1 MSFFYHLFP
10 PPRYIDFPVVGVD
23 ISDQSIKFVEFKNTR
38 KGFRL
43 KRFGKKKLDPDLITA
58 GQIKKQDELAT
69 FLASFFKPLGIRNI
83 VAALPEE
90 RAFVSAIQ
98 LPKIE
103 SQNIRETIEL
113 VLAEHIPLPAG
124 EAIFDFEVLPA
135 AGIRSQESVIT
146 EQNPDHVDVLV
157 YAFPRVLVES
167 YLGAY
172 TDAGLVPIVFTMETQ
187 SLNRALIPAGGT
199 DTPVMIV
206 DFGKTRTS
214 FVIVSGEVV
223 RFSSTVTIAGKSLDQ
238 AIAGALNLGP
248 KEAERI
254 KKEKGMIKTKE
265 NEAVFNAILP
275 IVSAV
280 ANEIER
286 HRLFWNTHAEH
297 VHKSSP
303 EISGIILSGGDTNL
317 IGFKEYLSQQLK
329 LPVTHGN
336 PWVNVASFEDY
347 IPEITSN
354 ESLEFSTA
362 IGLGL
367 RALEGE

>member
-1 MSFFYHLFP
+1 MSFFYRLFP
-10 PPRYIDFPVVGVD
+10 PPRYIDFPIVGVD
-23 ISDQSIKFVEFKNTR
+23 ISDRSIKFIEFKNTR

-43 KRFGKKKLDPDLITA
+43 KRFGKKKLDPGLIVS

-103 SQNIRETIEL
+103 SQNIREAIEL
-113 VLAEHIPLPAG
+113 VLAEYIPLPAG
-124 EAIFDFEVLPA
+124 EAVFDFEMLPA
-135 AGIRSQESVIT
+135 TGIRSRQSVIT
-146 EQNPDHVDVLV
+146 EQNPDHVDVVV
-157 YAFPRVLVES
+157 YAFPKVLVES
-167 YLGAY
+167 YVGAY

-199 DTPVMIV
+199 DPVMIV
-206 DFGKTRTS
+206 DFGKMRTS

-223 RFSSTVTIAGKSLDQ
+223 RFSSTVNIAGESLDQ
-238 AIAGALNLGP
+238 AIVKALKVTP

-303 EISGIILSGGDTNL
+303 EISGVILSGGDANL

-354 ESLEFSTA
+354 ESLQFSTA